1 MRGEMIQHRAHPPHQ
16 PAERCRRPQLG
27 GPAKGEAGGESPAP
41 APVSG
46 GRRSPRPGA
55 AAGRAARGA
64 GMSRAD
70 PFSPSPQ
77 EPGRCLPQVL
87 RSSEEVFYGLHLNA
101 RRDAAACSEIIT
113 LLRFTPS
120 SHFSVHIKTL
130 PSIYSLMSG
139 NKSSKLCKLSTTKV
153 IIVIELPKMSFFFF
167 CQNVPRTSHPF
178 QLSYNPFSCFDFFSR
193 KNNELCCQRKKKI
206 TTIKPSESFS
216 NTETENL

>member
-16 PAERCRRPQLG
+16 PAERCSRPQLG
-27 GPAKGEAGGESPAP
+27 GPSKGEAGGESPAP

-64 GMSRAD
+64 GVSRAA
-70 PFSPSPQ
+70 PFSPSLQ
-77 EPGRCLPQVL
+77 EPGRFLPQVL
-87 RSSEEVFYGLHLNA
+87 RSSEEVSYGLHLNA

-167 CQNVPRTSHPF
+167 FVKTCHAHPILFNLVITRFHASIFF
-178 QLSYNPFSCFDFFSR
+178 QEKIMSLDVKERR
-193 KNNELCCQRKKKI
+193 K
-206 TTIKPSESFS
+206 
-216 NTETENL
+216 